1 MELSTPSQPGTSKGL
16 TSVMASTSI
25 AHSSSPGPL
34 IGLPRWKTF
43 KGKEKAA
50 IVFLCLGEKRGAE
63 MMKKLSSV
71 EIEQITAAISG
82 LGSIT
87 GEEVEAVI
95 MEFAKLF
102 AQDSGLFGSLSI
114 AEKMLREFLPEDQLQ
129 EVLDN
134 VSGPI
139 KERDLWARF
148 NAQSE
153 TVIAEYLAGE
163 HEQTAAAI
171 LSKLKPSMA
180 AKVIP
185 LLPAETMQDVVER
198 MITLESIPSPI
209 MEQIEESLQNDV
221 MDNTSHAAEEEM
233 QTHMANIF
241 NHLNPEMFASISSG
255 LETNC
260 ADTLNGIKKKM
271 FTFGDLIGLDP
282 RDLAKITRNLQGD
295 TLPLALRG
303 ASKELRDHFLNALPS
318 RSRDMLLEEMNSMGP
333 VKGSD
338 VRAAQMLMVDQTKL
352 LVEEGEISLPSDED
366 DDDDDIFE

>member
-1 MELSTPSQPGTSKGL
+1 
-16 TSVMASTSI
+16 MASTSI
-25 AHSSSPGPL
+25 TNSSTPAASRAPVGM
-34 IGLPRWKTF
+34 PRSKAF
-43 KGKEKAA
+43 KGAEKAA

-63 MMKKLSSV
+63 MMKRLSSV
-71 EIEQITAAISG
+71 EIEQITEAISG
-82 LGSIT
+82 LGTIS

-95 MEFAKLF
+95 MEFAQLF
-102 AQDSGLFGSLSI
+102 AQDSGLFGSLTI

-129 EVLDN
+129 AVLDN
-134 VSGPI
+134 VRGPM
-139 KERDLWARF
+139 KERDLWEKF

-153 TVIAEYLAGE
+153 TVIAEYLASE

-185 LLPAETMQDVVER
+185 LLPEEILQDVVER
-198 MITLESIPSPI
+198 MISIDTIPAPI
-209 MEQIEESLQNDV
+209 MEQIEESLQSDV
-221 MDNTSHAAEEEM
+221 MNNTSHEKEEAM

-241 NHLNPEMFASISSG
+241 NHLKPELFATIASH
-255 LETNC
+255 LEESC
-260 ADTLNGIKKKM
+260 ADTLGGIKKKM
-271 FTFGDLIGLDP
+271 FTFDDIIHLNP

-333 VKGSD
+333 VKGSN
-338 VRAAQMLMVDQTKL
+338 VRAAQMLIVDQTKM
-352 LVEEGEISLPSDED
+352 LVEEGEIVLPNDDD